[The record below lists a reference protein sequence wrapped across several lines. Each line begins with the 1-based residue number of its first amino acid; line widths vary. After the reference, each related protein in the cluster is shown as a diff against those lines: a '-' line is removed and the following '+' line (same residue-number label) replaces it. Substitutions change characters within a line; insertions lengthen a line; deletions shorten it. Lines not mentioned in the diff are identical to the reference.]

1 MQLYVSCICQ
11 KVWLTEFELGLSDLS
26 IVKFKQILVEIVQS
40 EGFDKAAC
48 KLGLGGVVELRPD
61 AIPGVTSDYEHETG
75 PGFFTVVHTEPA
87 FVFLIHCESTNLQL
101 QSLA

>member
-1 MQLYVSCICQ
+1 M
-11 KVWLTEFELGLSDLS
+11 
-26 IVKFKQILVEIVQS
+26 EIVQS

-87 FVFLIHCESTNLQL
+87 FVFLIHCESKKPAALVFGIIVDLSINLQKDL
-101 QSLA
+101 YCISHHTLNVSLHYLVKYK